1 MIWHVINYTEFVES
15 LNKSRRKK
23 LVDFVTQSRRRECV
37 PERAIEVMPL
47 SGWRE
52 FENPAKERRRDN
64 GEIRAFVKIK
74 DGVVF
79 LIFDNLTDG
88 NEDFHRTQIDAEIIG
103 FIAAE
108 RPARAPSITKKD
120 GTPFAGFNGGRRKK
134 ELTAEEK
141 AQILA
146 MREEGKNVNVI
157 AKELHISNRIVSEFV
172 KKN

>member
-1 MIWHVINYTEFVES
+1 MIWRVINYTEFVES

-88 NEDFHRTQIDAEIIG
+88 NEEFHRTQIDAEIIG
-103 FIAAE
+103 FIAADQ
-108 RPARAPSITKKD
+108 APQHAQITKKD
-120 GTPFAGFNGGRRKK
+120 GTPFAGFNGGRKKK
-134 ELTAEEK
+134 ELTDEEK

-146 MREEGKNVNVI
+146 MREEGKNVNAI
-157 AKELHISNRIVSEFV
+157 ARELHISNRIISAFV
-172 KKN
+172 KIK

>member
-1 MIWHVINYTEFVES
+1 MIWRVINYTEFVES

-37 PERAIEVMPL
+37 PERAIQVMPL

-88 NEDFHRTQIDAEIIG
+88 NEDFHRTQTDAE
-103 FIAAE
+103 
-108 RPARAPSITKKD
+108 
-120 GTPFAGFNGGRRKK
+120 RR
-134 ELTAEEK
+134 
-141 AQILA
+141 
-146 MREEGKNVNVI
+146 
-157 AKELHISNRIVSEFV
+157 S
-172 KKN
+172 